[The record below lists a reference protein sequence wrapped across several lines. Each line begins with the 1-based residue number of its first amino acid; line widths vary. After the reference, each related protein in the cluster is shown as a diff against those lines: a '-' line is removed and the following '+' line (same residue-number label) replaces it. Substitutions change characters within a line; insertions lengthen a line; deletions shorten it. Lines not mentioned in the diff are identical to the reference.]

1 MKTAYVGSYV
11 LLVERPVNSPSIAE
25 KNSKQGYI
33 THLMNLKFPCVTSKF
48 IESKSLFKNRGISD
62 AII

>member
-1 MKTAYVGSYV
+1 M

-33 THLMNLKFPCVTSKF
+33 THLMNLKSPCLMSKF

-62 AII
+62 AMN